1 MIKGKV
7 EVNGTEVELT
17 LDKKLDISDVIV
29 SLSKQL
35 NGDDVKVEDCIYKGK
50 KKYYKEIKINQIES
64 TDKFFTKS

>member
-50 KKYYKEIKINQIES
+50 KKYCKEIKIN
-64 TDKFFTKS
+64 

>member
-17 LDKKLDISDVIV
+17 LDRKLDISDVIV

-50 KKYYKEIKINQIES
+50 KKYYKEIKIN
-64 TDKFFTKS
+64 

>member
-29 SLSKQL
+29 SLSRQL
-35 NGDDVKVEDCIYKGK
+35 NGDDVKLEDCIYKGK
-50 KKYYKEIKINQIES
+50 KKYYKEIKIN
-64 TDKFFTKS
+64 